1 VPKPN
6 KLESHSLFSL
16 SQSHKPVGSGLLS
29 NKQSHGPEGSACLP
43 VRQGVPPSSQNQKH
57 IYTVSEITQVI
68 KGLFEEKVGEIW
80 LEGEIS
86 NFKAYPSGHFYF
98 SLKDQ
103 GAIIAGTMF
112 AYANKGLKFKLED
125 GLNVICFGKVNVYG
139 PRGQYQIIVE
149 RIEPKGIGA
158 QQLAFEQL
166 KKRLEQEGLFDPI
179 HKRLLP
185 QMPFKVGIVTSS
197 SGAAVRDI
205 LQILKKG
212 AACVDVVLRSVRVQG
227 QEAAGEIAEAI
238 VDLNNLE
245 NLDLIIVSRGGGS
258 TEDLW
263 SFNEE
268 SVARAI
274 YNSRLPVISAVGH
287 QINTTLSDLVA
298 DVFVET
304 PSAAAKI
311 IVDRKNALLA
321 GLSGSR
327 YELDFAINNT
337 ISDLKN
343 RLTAFTHMLK
353 SPRDHLYEKQQ
364 QVDELFSGLNYN
376 MRHILELAGQRSGAL
391 MQRLEALSPL
401 SVLSRGYS
409 LSMLMPQGTILKDIS
424 TLKPGDK
431 LKTVLHKGAFTSLVQ
446 EVFNDERTT

>member
-1 VPKPN
+1 MQ
-6 KLESHSLFSL
+6 KLS
-16 SQSHKPVGSGLLS
+16 
-29 NKQSHGPEGSACLP
+29 
-43 VRQGVPPSSQNQKH
+43 KH

-68 KGLFEEKVGEIW
+68 KGLLEEKVGEIW

-86 NFKAYPSGHFYF
+86 NFKAATSGHFYF

-103 GAIIAGTMF
+103 GALILGAMF
-112 AYANKGLKFKLED
+112 AHANKGLKFKLED
-125 GLNVICFGKVNVYG
+125 GQKVICFGKVDVYG

-149 RIEPKGIGA
+149 RIEPKGVGA

-166 KKRLEQEGLFDPI
+166 KKKLDQEGLFDVD
-179 HKRLLP
+179 HKKLLP
-185 QMPFKVGIVTSS
+185 QMPFAVGIVTSS
-197 SGAAVRDI
+197 KGAAVRDI

-212 AACVDVVLRSVRVQG
+212 ACGVDVILRSVRVQG
-227 QEAAGEIAEAI
+227 EQAASEIAQAI
-238 VDLNNLE
+238 ADLNNLKH
-245 NLDLIIVSRGGGS
+245 LDLIIVSRGGGS

-268 SVARAI
+268 VVARAI

-311 IVDRKNALLA
+311 IVDKKNALLA
-321 GLSGSR
+321 QLAGFK
-327 YELDFAINNT
+327 YQLDFSINSI

-353 SPRDHLYEKQQ
+353 SPRDHLFEKQQ
-364 QVDELFSGLNYN
+364 QIDELFSGLNYN
-376 MRHILELAGQRSGAL
+376 LRHIVELAAQRSNAL
-391 MQRLEALSPL
+391 IQRLEALSPL
-401 SVLSRGYS
+401 AILSRGYS
-409 LSMLMPQGTILKDIS
+409 LSVLMPQGAILKDVNTI
-424 TLKPGDK
+424 KPGDK
-431 LKTVLHKGAFTSLVQ
+431 LKTVLHKGAFTSAVL
-446 EVFNDERTT
+446 EVFRDERKNLV